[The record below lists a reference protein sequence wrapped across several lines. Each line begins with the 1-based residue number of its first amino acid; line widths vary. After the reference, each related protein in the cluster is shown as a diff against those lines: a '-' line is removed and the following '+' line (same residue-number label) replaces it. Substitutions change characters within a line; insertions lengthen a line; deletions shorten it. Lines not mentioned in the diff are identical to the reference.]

1 VHAITNN
8 GLIDLAFIVA
18 TTPVG
23 DRTVTPE
30 SPVDRGIDTS
40 YSFHASSPKEG
51 HMMKKFAAVNVLF
64 LLSLFLFAA
73 PALAQCQLGVP
84 AIKVGAQGAASGPH
98 SDYGRQIEM
107 GATMAAEEINAA
119 GGVLG
124 CKIEIKFM
132 DDENR
137 AATGVKN
144 ARYLVTDWGAHFT
157 VGTDSSG
164 VAMAMGPVLAELK
177 RIHFFTHAATHR
189 LTEELVA
196 VKGIKEIVR
205 VSVPVYQDA
214 IVAALIFKDRKDIKR
229 WANIGADYE
238 YGYTSWN
245 LFKETLKK
253 YRPDV
258 EFVASV
264 WAPFLT
270 LDFSPHIAAVMAEK
284 PDAIFATPWAGE
296 AVMLLRQSLIQG
308 VFDNVQVW
316 WQAMGGSV
324 DVLEGI
330 SAEVAKDRF
339 KGKLWAT
346 ARYIHNWPDT
356 ADNKAFIERYRKR
369 WARFP
374 NYSAET
380 TYSALFIMKAAV
392 EKARS
397 METDK
402 VLAAM
407 KGMQIRNPGGLRVF
421 RDEDH
426 QFIYNVPAGR
436 VVADEKY
443 PIPVLGDLRVFEA
456 KDYYRYPPFT
466 AVSAA
471 K

>member
-1 VHAITNN
+1 
-8 GLIDLAFIVA
+8 
-18 TTPVG
+18 
-23 DRTVTPE
+23 
-30 SPVDRGIDTS
+30 
-40 YSFHASSPKEG
+40 
-51 HMMKKFAAVNVLF
+51 MMKKKFSALSVPFLLALF
-64 LLSLFLFAA
+64 LV
-73 PALAQCQLGVP
+73 PAGPARAQCQLGVP
-84 AIKVGAQGAASGPH
+84 AIKVGVQGAASGPH
-98 SDYGRQIEM
+98 ADYGRQIEM

-124 CKIEIKFM
+124 CKIEIRFM

-144 ARYLVTDWGAHFT
+144 ERLLVTDWGAHFT

-189 LTEELVA
+189 LTEDLVA
-196 VKGIKEIVR
+196 SKGIQEIVR

-214 IVAALIFKDRKDIKR
+214 IIAALIFKDRMDIKR

-238 YGYTSWN
+238 YGYVSWN
-245 LFKETLKK
+245 LFKETLRK

-258 EFVASV
+258 EFVGEA

-270 LDFSPHIAAVMAEK
+270 LDFSPHVAAVMAQK

-296 AVMLLRQSLIQG
+296 AVMLLRQALIQG

-356 ADNKAFIERYRKR
+356 ADNRAFIERYRKR

-380 TYSALFIMKAAV
+380 TYSAFFIMKAAV

-402 VLAAM
+402 VIAAM
-407 KGMQIRNPGGLRVF
+407 KGMEIRNPGGVRVF
-421 RDEDH
+421 RSEDH

-436 VVADEKY
+436 PMIDAKY
-443 PIPVLGDLRVFEA
+443 PIPVLGDLKVFEA

-466 AVSAA
+466 PVSAT

>member
-1 VHAITNN
+1 
-8 GLIDLAFIVA
+8 
-18 TTPVG
+18 
-23 DRTVTPE
+23 
-30 SPVDRGIDTS
+30 
-40 YSFHASSPKEG
+40 
-51 HMMKKFAAVNVLF
+51 
-64 LLSLFLFAA
+64 
-73 PALAQCQLGVP
+73 VP
-84 AIKVGAQGAASGPH
+84 AIKVGVQGAASGPH
-98 SDYGRQIEM
+98 ADYGRQIDM

-124 CKIEIKFM
+124 CKIETRFL

-137 AATGVKN
+137 AATGVRN
-144 ARYLVTDWGAHFT
+144 ARLLVTDWGAHFT

-189 LTEELVA
+189 LTEDLVA
-196 VKGIKEIVR
+196 GKGIKEIVR
-205 VSVPVYQDA
+205 VSVPIYQDA
-214 IVAALIFKDRKDIKR
+214 ITAALIFKDRKDIKR

-238 YGYTSWN
+238 YGYVAWN
-245 LFKETLKK
+245 LFKDTLRK

-258 EFVASV
+258 EFVGEA

-270 LDFSPHIAAVMAEK
+270 LDFSPHIAAVMAQK

-356 ADNKAFIERYRKR
+356 AENKAFNERYRKR

-397 METDK
+397 LETDK
-402 VLAAM
+402 VVAAM
-407 KGMQIRNPGGLRVF
+407 KGMQIRNPGGVRVF
-421 RDEDH
+421 RSEDQ

-436 VVADEKY
+436 PMMDAKY

-456 KDYYRYPPFT
+456 KDYYRHPPFT
-466 AVSAA
+466 PVAVT

>member
-1 VHAITNN
+1 
-8 GLIDLAFIVA
+8 
-18 TTPVG
+18 
-23 DRTVTPE
+23 
-30 SPVDRGIDTS
+30 
-40 YSFHASSPKEG
+40 
-51 HMMKKFAAVNVLF
+51 MMKKNVSVLSVLF
-64 LLSLFLFAA
+64 LLTLFLLLAG
-73 PALAQCQLGVP
+73 PARAQCQLGVP

-98 SDYGRQIEM
+98 ADYGRQIEM

-124 CKIEIKFM
+124 CKVEIRFM

-144 ARYLVTDWGAHFT
+144 ARLLVTDWGAHFT

-189 LTEELVA
+189 LTEDLVA
-196 VKGIKEIVR
+196 GKGIKEIVR
-205 VSVPVYQDA
+205 VSVPIYQDA
-214 IVAALIFKDRKDIKR
+214 ITAALIFKDRKDIKR

-238 YGYTSWN
+238 YGYVAWN
-245 LFKETLKK
+245 MFKETLRK

-258 EFVASV
+258 EFVGEA

-270 LDFSPHIAAVMAEK
+270 LDFSPHISAVMAQK

-296 AVMLLRQSLIQG
+296 AVMLLRQALIQG

-356 ADNKAFIERYRKR
+356 ADNRAFIERYRKR

-380 TYSALFIMKAAV
+380 TYSAFFIMKAAV

-402 VLAAM
+402 VVAAM
-407 KGMQIRNPGGLRVF
+407 NGMQIRNPGGVREF
-421 RDEDH
+421 RSVDQ

-436 VVADEKY
+436 PVMDTRY

-466 AVSAA
+466 PVSVT

>member
-1 VHAITNN
+1 
-8 GLIDLAFIVA
+8 
-18 TTPVG
+18 
-23 DRTVTPE
+23 
-30 SPVDRGIDTS
+30 
-40 YSFHASSPKEG
+40 
-51 HMMKKFAAVNVLF
+51 MKKHFAALSVVFSLPLLLF
-64 LLSLFLFAA
+64 
-73 PALAQCQLGVP
+73 PAGPAEAQCQLGVP
-84 AIKVGAQGAASGPH
+84 TIKVGVQGAASGPH

-107 GATMAAEEINAA
+107 GATMAIEEINAA
-119 GGVLG
+119 GGIAG
-124 CKIEIKFM
+124 CKLEIKFM
-132 DDENR
+132 GDENK

-177 RIHFFTHAATHR
+177 RIHVFTHAATHR

-196 VKGIKEIVR
+196 AKGIKEIVR

-214 IVAALIFKDRKDIKR
+214 IIAALIFKDRMDIKR

-238 YGYTSWN
+238 YGYVSWN

-258 EFVASV
+258 EFVASA

-270 LDFSPHIAAVMAEK
+270 LDFSPHISAVMAQK
-284 PDAIFATPWAGE
+284 PDAIFSTPWAGE

-308 VFDNVQVW
+308 VFNDTKAW

-330 SAEVAKDRF
+330 SAEVQQDRF

-356 ADNKAFIERYRKR
+356 PENKAFNERFKKR
-369 WARFP
+369 WVRLP

-380 TYSALFIMKAAV
+380 TYSSLFIMKAAI

-397 METDK
+397 LETAK
-402 VLAAM
+402 VVDAM
-407 KGMQIRNPGGLRVF
+407 KGMQIRNPGGVRTF
-421 RDEDH
+421 RSEDQ

-436 VVADEKY
+436 AVMDPKY
-443 PIPVLGDLRVFEA
+443 PIPVLGDLKVFAA
-456 KDYYRYPPFT
+456 KDYYRHPPFT
-466 AVSAA
+466 PVAIT

>member
-1 VHAITNN
+1 MNKKLS
-8 GLIDLAFIVA
+8 GLSAVLLNLLVLCMGVA
-18 TTPVG
+18 
-23 DRTVTPE
+23 
-30 SPVDRGIDTS
+30 
-40 YSFHASSPKEG
+40 H
-51 HMMKKFAAVNVLF
+51 
-64 LLSLFLFAA
+64 
-73 PALAQCQLGVP
+73 AQCKLGVP
-84 AIKVGAQGAASGPH
+84 VIKVGVQGAASGPH

-107 GATMAAEEINAA
+107 GSTMATEEINAA
-119 GGVLG
+119 GGILG
-124 CKIEIKFM
+124 CKVEIRFM

-137 AATGVKN
+137 AATGVRN
-144 ARYLVTDWGAHFT
+144 ARLLVTDWGAHFL

-164 VAMAMGPVLAELK
+164 VAMALGPVLAELK
-177 RIHFFTHAATHR
+177 RIQFFTHAATHR

-196 VKGIKEIVR
+196 QKGIHEIVR

-214 IVAALIFKDRKDIKR
+214 IIAALIFKDRKDVRR
-229 WANIGADYE
+229 WATIGADYE
-238 YGYTSWN
+238 YGYVSWN

-258 EFVASV
+258 EFVGEA

-270 LDFSPHIAAVMAEK
+270 LDFAPHISAVMAQK

-296 AVMLLRQSLIQG
+296 AVQLLRQALIQG

-330 SAEVAKDRF
+330 AGEVQKDRF

-356 ADNKAFIERYRKR
+356 PENKAFIERFTKR
-369 WARFP
+369 WKRYP

-380 TYSALFIMKAAV
+380 TYSAFFIMKAAV
-392 EKARS
+392 EKAGS
-397 METDK
+397 LETTK
-402 VLAAM
+402 VIDAL
-407 KGMQIRNPGGLRVF
+407 KGMQIRNPAGVRTF
-421 RDEDH
+421 RAEDQ

-436 VVADEKY
+436 PMMDPKY
-443 PIPVLGDLRVFEA
+443 PIPVLGDLKVFPA

-466 AVSAA
+466 PVSSA

>member
-1 VHAITNN
+1 M
-8 GLIDLAFIVA
+8 F
-18 TTPVG
+18 
-23 DRTVTPE
+23 
-30 SPVDRGIDTS
+30 
-40 YSFHASSPKEG
+40 
-51 HMMKKFAAVNVLF
+51 KKYFAASTVL
-64 LLSLFLFAA
+64 LFALVF
-73 PALAQCQLGVP
+73 PAATWAQCKLGVKT
-84 AIKVGAQGAASGPH
+84 IKVGVQGAASGPH
-98 SDYGRQIEM
+98 ADYGRQIEM
-107 GATMAAEEINAA
+107 GATMAMEEINRA
-119 GGVLG
+119 GGILG
-124 CKIEIKFM
+124 CKVEIRFL

-144 ARYLVTDWGAHFT
+144 ARLLVTDWGAHFT

-164 VAMAMGPVLAELK
+164 VAMAMGPVLQELK

-196 VKGIKEIVR
+196 DKGIKEIVR
-205 VSVPVYQDA
+205 VSVPIYQDA
-214 IVAALIFKDRKDIKR
+214 VTAALIFKDRQDIKR

-245 LFKETLKK
+245 LFKDTLKK

-258 EFVASV
+258 EFVGEA

-270 LDFSPHIAAVMAEK
+270 LDFSPHIAAVMAQK

-346 ARYIHNWPDT
+346 ARYIHNWPET
-356 ADNKAFIERYRKR
+356 KENAAFIERYRKR

-380 TYSALFIMKAAV
+380 TYSAFFIMKASV
-392 EKARS
+392 EKAKS
-397 METDK
+397 LDTDK
-402 VLAAM
+402 VLAALN
-407 KGMQIRNPGGLRVF
+407 GMQIRNPGGVRVY
-421 RDEDH
+421 RSEDH

-436 VVADEKY
+436 PMMDAKY
-443 PIPVLGDLRVFEA
+443 PIPVLGDLKIFEA

-466 AVSAA
+466 PISAA
-471 K
+471 KADKK

>member
-1 VHAITNN
+1 
-8 GLIDLAFIVA
+8 
-18 TTPVG
+18 
-23 DRTVTPE
+23 
-30 SPVDRGIDTS
+30 
-40 YSFHASSPKEG
+40 
-51 HMMKKFAAVNVLF
+51 MKKHFAVLSVLF
-64 LLSLFLFAA
+64 FLPLLLLPTG
-73 PALAQCQLGVP
+73 PAEAQCQLGVP
-84 AIKVGAQGAASGPH
+84 TIKVGVQGAASGPH

-107 GATMAAEEINAA
+107 GATMAIEEINAA
-119 GGVLG
+119 GGIAG
-124 CKIEIKFM
+124 CKVEMRFM
-132 DDENR
+132 DDENK

-177 RIHFFTHAATHR
+177 RIHVFTHAATHR
-189 LTEELVA
+189 LTEDLVA
-196 VKGIKEIVR
+196 AKGIKEIVR

-214 IVAALIFKDRKDIKR
+214 ITAALIFKDRMDIKR
-229 WANIGADYE
+229 WATIGADYE
-238 YGYTSWN
+238 YGYVSWN

-253 YRPDV
+253 FRPDV
-258 EFVASV
+258 EFVAAA

-270 LDFSPHIAAVMAEK
+270 LDFSPHISAVMAQK

-308 VFDNVQVW
+308 VFNDTKAW

-330 SAEVAKDRF
+330 SAEVQQDRF

-356 ADNKAFIERYRKR
+356 AENKAFNERFKKR
-369 WARFP
+369 WVRLP

-380 TYSALFIMKAAV
+380 TYSSLFIMKAAI

-397 METDK
+397 LETARIVD
-402 VLAAM
+402 AM
-407 KGMQIRNPGGLRVF
+407 KGMQIKNPGGERTF
-421 RDEDH
+421 RAEDQ

-436 VVADEKY
+436 VVMDAKY
-443 PIPVLGDLRVFEA
+443 PIPVLGDLKVFAA
-456 KDYYRYPPFT
+456 KDYYRHPPFT
-466 AVSAA
+466 PVAVT

>member
-1 VHAITNN
+1 MNAAALSFLVYLTLLLLPF
-8 GLIDLAFIVA
+8 GLA
-18 TTPVG
+18 
-23 DRTVTPE
+23 R
-30 SPVDRGIDTS
+30 
-40 YSFHASSPKEG
+40 
-51 HMMKKFAAVNVLF
+51 
-64 LLSLFLFAA
+64 
-73 PALAQCQLGVP
+73 AQCQLGVP
-84 AIKVGAQGAASGPH
+84 AIKVGVQGAASGPH
-98 SDYGRQIEM
+98 ADYGRQIDM

-124 CKIEIKFM
+124 CKIETRFL

-137 AATGVKN
+137 AATGVRN
-144 ARYLVTDWGAHFT
+144 ARLLVTDWGAHFT

-189 LTEELVA
+189 LTEDLVA
-196 VKGIKEIVR
+196 GKGIKEIVR
-205 VSVPVYQDA
+205 VSVPIYQDA
-214 IVAALIFKDRKDIKR
+214 ITAALIFKDRKDIKR

-238 YGYTSWN
+238 YGYVAWN
-245 LFKETLKK
+245 LFKDTLRK

-258 EFVASV
+258 EFVGEA

-270 LDFSPHIAAVMAEK
+270 LDFSPHIAAVMAQK

-356 ADNKAFIERYRKR
+356 AENKAFNERYRKR

-397 METDK
+397 LETDK
-402 VLAAM
+402 VVAAM
-407 KGMQIRNPGGLRVF
+407 KGMQIRNPGGVRVF
-421 RDEDH
+421 RSEDQ
-426 QFIYNVPAGR
+426 QFIYYVPAGR
-436 VVADEKY
+436 PMMDAKY

-456 KDYYRYPPFT
+456 KDYYRHPPFT
-466 AVSAA
+466 PVAVT

>member
-1 VHAITNN
+1 
-8 GLIDLAFIVA
+8 
-18 TTPVG
+18 
-23 DRTVTPE
+23 
-30 SPVDRGIDTS
+30 
-40 YSFHASSPKEG
+40 
-51 HMMKKFAAVNVLF
+51 
-64 LLSLFLFAA
+64 
-73 PALAQCQLGVP
+73 
-84 AIKVGAQGAASGPH
+84 
-98 SDYGRQIEM
+98 
-107 GATMAAEEINAA
+107 
-119 GGVLG
+119 
-124 CKIEIKFM
+124 M

-144 ARYLVTDWGAHFT
+144 ARLLVTDWGAHFT

-196 VKGIKEIVR
+196 EKKIKEIVR
-205 VSVPVYQDA
+205 VSVPIYQDA
-214 IVAALIFKDRKDIKR
+214 VTAALIFKDRQDIKR

-245 LFKETLKK
+245 LFKDTLRK

-258 EFVASV
+258 EFVGEA

-270 LDFSPHIAAVMAEK
+270 LDFSPHIAAVMAQK

-330 SAEVAKDRF
+330 SAEVSKDRF

-346 ARYIHNWPDT
+346 ARYIHNWPET
-356 ADNKAFIERYRKR
+356 KENTAFIERYRKR

-380 TYSALFIMKAAV
+380 TYSAFFIMKAAV
-392 EKARS
+392 EKAKS
-397 METDK
+397 LETDK
-402 VLAAM
+402 VIAAM
-407 KGMQIRNPGGLRVF
+407 KGMQIRNPGGVRVF
-421 RDEDH
+421 RSEDQ

-436 VVADEKY
+436 PMMDAKY
-443 PIPVLGDLRVFEA
+443 PIPVLGDLKVFEA

-466 AVSAA
+466 PIQATKSD
-471 K
+471 KK

>member
-1 VHAITNN
+1 MNKKSLV
-8 GLIDLAFIVA
+8 LAVTLLLFS
-18 TTPVG
+18 VG
-23 DRTVTPE
+23 
-30 SPVDRGIDTS
+30 
-40 YSFHASSPKEG
+40 
-51 HMMKKFAAVNVLF
+51 AAH
-64 LLSLFLFAA
+64 
-73 PALAQCQLGVP
+73 AQCKLGIPSVT
-84 AIKVGAQGAASGPH
+84 IGVQGAASGPH

-107 GATMAAEEINAA
+107 GATMAMEEINAA
-119 GGVLG
+119 GGIAG
-124 CKIEIKFM
+124 CRIEIRFM

-144 ARYLVTDWGAHFT
+144 ARYLVTDWGAHFMA
-157 VGTDSSG
+157 GTDSSG
-164 VAMAMGPVLAELK
+164 VAMAIAPVLAELK

-196 VKGIKEIVR
+196 QKGMKEIVR

-214 IVAALIFKDRKDIKR
+214 IIAALIFKDRKDIKR

-238 YGYTSWN
+238 YGYVSWN

-258 EFVASV
+258 EFVAEA

-270 LDFSPHIAAVMAEK
+270 LDFAPHISAVMAQK

-296 AVMLLRQSLIQG
+296 AVQLLRQSLIQG
-308 VFDNVQVW
+308 VFDNVQAW

-330 SAEVAKDRF
+330 TAEVQKDRF

-356 ADNKAFIERYRKR
+356 AENRAFIDRFRKR
-369 WARFP
+369 WKRFP

-380 TYSALFIMKAAV
+380 TYSSFFIMKAAV
-392 EKARS
+392 EKAGS
-397 METDK
+397 VDTAK
-402 VLAAM
+402 VIDAL
-407 KGMQIRNPGGLRVF
+407 KGMQINNPGGTRIF
-421 RDEDH
+421 RSEDQ

-436 VVADEKY
+436 PMMDAKY
-443 PIPVLGDLRVFEA
+443 PLPVLGDLKIFPA
-456 KDYYRYPPFT
+456 KDYYRHPPFT
-466 AVSAA
+466 PVSIA

>member
-1 VHAITNN
+1 
-8 GLIDLAFIVA
+8 
-18 TTPVG
+18 
-23 DRTVTPE
+23 
-30 SPVDRGIDTS
+30 
-40 YSFHASSPKEG
+40 
-51 HMMKKFAAVNVLF
+51 MKKSLAVLNFLF
-64 LLSLFLFAA
+64 LVSLLLL
-73 PALAQCQLGVP
+73 PLGLAQAQCKLGVP
-84 AIKVGAQGAASGPH
+84 AIKVGVQGAASGPH
-98 SDYGRQIEM
+98 ADYGRQIEM

-124 CKIEIKFM
+124 CKVETRFL

-137 AATGVKN
+137 AATGVRN
-144 ARYLVTDWGAHFT
+144 ARLLVTDWGAHFT

-196 VKGIKEIVR
+196 AKGIKEIVR
-205 VSVPVYQDA
+205 VSVPIYQDA
-214 IVAALIFKDRKDIKR
+214 ITAALIFKDRKDIKR

-238 YGYTSWN
+238 YGYVAWN
-245 LFKETLKK
+245 KFKDTLRK

-258 EFVASV
+258 EFVGEA

-270 LDFSPHIAAVMAEK
+270 LDFSPHIAAVMAQK

-308 VFDNVQVW
+308 VFDNIQVW

-330 SAEVAKDRF
+330 SAEVGKDRF

-356 ADNKAFIERYRKR
+356 AENKAFIERYRKR

-392 EKARS
+392 EKAQS
-397 METDK
+397 LETDK
-402 VLAAM
+402 VIGAL
-407 KGMQIRNPGGLRVF
+407 KGMQIRNPGGVRVF
-421 RDEDH
+421 RAEDQ
-426 QFIYNVPAGR
+426 QFVYNVPAGR
-436 VVADEKY
+436 PMMDPKY

-466 AVSAA
+466 PVQST

>member
-1 VHAITNN
+1 MKTLSAI
-8 GLIDLAFIVA
+8 LSI
-18 TTPVG
+18 PVLL
-23 DRTVTPE
+23 T
-30 SPVDRGIDTS
+30 
-40 YSFHASSPKEG
+40 
-51 HMMKKFAAVNVLF
+51 LF
-64 LLSLFLFAA
+64 LLSSG
-73 PALAQCQLGVP
+73 PAQAQCKLGVP
-84 AIKVGAQGAASGPH
+84 AIKVGVQGAASGPH

-107 GATMAAEEINAA
+107 GATMAIEEINAS

-132 DDENR
+132 DDENK

-144 ARYLVTDWGAHFT
+144 ARYLVTDWGAHFM

-164 VAMAMGPVLAELK
+164 VAMALGPVLQELQ

-189 LTEELVA
+189 LTEDLVA
-196 VKGIKEIVR
+196 SKGIKEIVR

-214 IVAALIFKDRKDIKR
+214 IVAALIFKDRPDIKR
-229 WANIGADYE
+229 WATIGADYE
-238 YGYTSWN
+238 YGYVSWN
-245 LFKETLKK
+245 LFKETLRK

-258 EFVASV
+258 EFVGEA

-270 LDFSPHIAAVMAEK
+270 LDFSPHISAVMAQK

-296 AVMLLRQSLIQG
+296 AVQLLRQSLIQG

-330 SAEVAKDRF
+330 SAEVQRDRF

-356 ADNKAFIERYRKR
+356 ADNKAFIERFRKR
-369 WARFP
+369 WNRFP

-380 TYSALFIMKAAV
+380 TYSAFFIMKAAV
-392 EKARS
+392 EKAGS
-397 METDK
+397 MDTAK
-402 VLAAM
+402 VIDAM
-407 KGMQIRNPGGLRVF
+407 KGMQIRNPGGVRVF
-421 RDEDH
+421 RAEDQ

-436 VVADEKY
+436 PMIDAKY
-443 PIPVLGDLRVFEA
+443 PIPVLGDLKVFA
-456 KDYYRYPPFT
+456 ANDYYRHPPFT
-466 AVSAA
+466 PV
-471 K
+471 KVTK